1 MTGISR
7 ALGRIAVLAAALILL
22 SPYSRAQ
29 DLQDLF
35 VGDIMDHRITITAG
49 FTGTDVFI
57 YGVKQGPGDV
67 VVVLSGPPAD
77 YAVRRK
83 ERIAG
88 IWLNTDRV
96 DFRGVPTFY
105 AIASSKAV
113 DEVMTPAAQAR
124 EEVGLSQLK
133 LVPDE
138 DAGTADATAFATAL
152 LRVKQS
158 IGLYG
163 REVATISFSN
173 KPLFSGKVHF
183 PANVPTG
190 TYFIKVLL
198 LRDGEV
204 ANAQTIPLQISK
216 GGSDA
221 WIYERAHDQSAAY
234 GLCAIVGALLLGWAA
249 HLVFR
254 KI

>member
-1 MTGISR
+1 MTGMSR
-7 ALGRIAVLAAALILL
+7 AWIRIAGLAAALVVL
-22 SPYSRAQ
+22 SPSSRAQ
-29 DLQDLF
+29 DVQELF
-35 VGDIMDHRITITAG
+35 VADIMDHRITITAG

-105 AIASSKAV
+105 ALASSRPL
-113 DEVMTPAAQAR
+113 DQVMTPAVQAR
-124 EEVGLSQLK
+124 EEVGLNRLK

-138 DAGTADATAFATAL
+138 DTAAADAIAFTAAL

-158 IGLYG
+158 AGLFG
-163 REVATISFSN
+163 REVAPISFSN
-173 KPLFSGKVHF
+173 KPLFSGRVHF

-221 WIYERAHDQSAAY
+221 WVYERAHDQSAAY
-234 GLCAIVGALLLGWAA
+234 GLSAIVGALLLGWAA

>member
-1 MTGISR
+1 MSGAGTRLIHATG
-7 ALGRIAVLAAALILL
+7 LAAMLLFL
-22 SPYSRAQ
+22 SPSSHAQ
-29 DLQDLF
+29 DLFLSDL
-35 VGDIMDHRITITAG
+35 MDHRISITAG

-67 VVVLSGPPAD
+67 VVVLRGPPVD

-96 DFRGVPTFY
+96 DFQGIPSFY
-105 AIASSKAV
+105 AVASSKPI

-124 EEVGLSQLK
+124 EEVGLDRLK
-133 LVPDE
+133 ITPSE
-138 DAGTADATAFATAL
+138 DSAANDAAFSEAL
-152 LRVKQS
+152 LRIKQS
-158 IGLYG
+158 TALYQ
-163 REVATISFSN
+163 RDAATISFNN
-173 KPLFSGKVHF
+173 KPLFSGRVHF

-190 TYFIKVLL
+190 TYSIKVLL

-204 ANAQTIPLQISK
+204 AGAQTIPLQISK
-216 GGSDA
+216 GGFDA
-221 WIYERAHDQSAAY
+221 KVYDRAHDQAAAY
-234 GLCAIVGALLLGWAA
+234 GLGAILGALLLGWAA